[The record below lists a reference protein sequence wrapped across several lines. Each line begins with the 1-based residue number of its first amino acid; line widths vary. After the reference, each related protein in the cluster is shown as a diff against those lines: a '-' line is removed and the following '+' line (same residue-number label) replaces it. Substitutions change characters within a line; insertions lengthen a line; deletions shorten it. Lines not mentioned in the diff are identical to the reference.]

1 MGLVNKQE
9 NTMATTPVD
18 DYDFGFSFADD
29 DSLPTPAP
37 TQQNNEEIQALKEKL
52 DSLLSAQE
60 ESLNNAMVAAI
71 EEKYKAKLK
80 EVEGMILPLLAN
92 LKKNPDKA
100 YIHWPNRTTIIDK
113 QIEKITKVTRS

>member
-1 MGLVNKQE
+1 MS
-9 NTMATTPVD
+9 TTPVD

-29 DSLPTPAP
+29 DNLPTP
-37 TQQNNEEIQALKEKL
+37 TSTTQNNEDIAALKQKL
-52 DSLLSAQE
+52 DTLLSAQE
-60 ESLNNAMVAAI
+60 ETLNNAMVTAI

-100 YIHWPNRTTIIDK
+100 YIHWPNRTAVIDK
-113 QIEKITKVTRS
+113 QIERITKVTRS

>member
-1 MGLVNKQE
+1 
-9 NTMATTPVD
+9 MATTPVD

-37 TQQNNEEIQALKEKL
+37 TQQNNEEIQALKQKL

-60 ESLNNAMVAAI
+60 ETLTNAMVAAI

-113 QIEKITKVTRS
+113 QIERITKVTRG